1 MDIRL
6 VIAGSALGMAVVL
19 MLPANLKVAVAIW
32 LLLFTAMLFVGWY
45 CVDNPVDDPDD
56 SSGL

>member
-19 MLPANLKVAVAIW
+19 MLPTNLKVAVVIW

-56 SSGL
+56 SSEW